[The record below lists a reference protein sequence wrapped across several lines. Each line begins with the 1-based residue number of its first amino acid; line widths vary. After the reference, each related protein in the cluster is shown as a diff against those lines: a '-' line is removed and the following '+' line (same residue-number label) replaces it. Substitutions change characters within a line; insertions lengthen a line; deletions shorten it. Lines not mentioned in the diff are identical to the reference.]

1 MKNIILIGLVL
12 AVVEIAIWIG
22 VAQLISG
29 WWIFLATVLA
39 LVIGMNI
46 IRSSLAGV
54 MPQMQN
60 MQQMQAVDA
69 SPQMTTAFAKA
80 FAGFLFLLP
89 GFLTDVLALLLFI
102 PSVQTKVQTALMGV
116 MAKRQQGMM
125 QEMMKNMG
133 GMNGMGGGAMTPEM
147 MEQLMRSMGGDMGG
161 NPSAGPASGMRRPTV
176 IDGEARHVSPEVK
189 KIQSANDD

>member
-60 MQQMQAVDA
+60 MNNKGRGR
-69 SPQMTTAFAKA
+69 TY
-80 FAGFLFLLP
+80 L
-89 GFLTDVLALLLFI
+89 
-102 PSVQTKVQTALMGV
+102 
-116 MAKRQQGMM
+116 
-125 QEMMKNMG
+125 
-133 GMNGMGGGAMTPEM
+133 
-147 MEQLMRSMGGDMGG
+147 
-161 NPSAGPASGMRRPTV
+161 
-176 IDGEARHVSPEVK
+176 
-189 KIQSANDD
+189 